1 MLLMFAVVSHAHAAP
16 RAARTRAPFSIDP
29 VPQCLRALQ
38 STSRGRRIT
47 AETWRAHAR
56 GLTLDPRVLAQL
68 DAQPEFKLPVWDY
81 VAVMADG
88 ERIADGQ
95 RQLAQQGTLLD
106 AIRQSTGVDPATLVA
121 IWGIESNF
129 GRGSGSLSV
138 LRSLATLSC
147 AGRRQQY
154 FRGEFLAAL
163 RIVQAGHVEPARF
176 LGSWAGA
183 FGQTQFMPGSFERLA
198 VDQDGDGKKDVV
210 GNAGDALAS
219 TGNYL
224 RRAGWKANQPWGIEV
239 RLPTPNNTPF
249 SMAGEGRRNRR
260 TLATWAGRGVSR
272 IDGTALIS
280 APFDSTTTAG
290 LITPAGPDGPAFL
303 VMANFEAVF
312 RYNASESYTL
322 AVSHLADRIRG
333 AVAFVTPWP
342 TTDLG
347 LSRAE
352 RRELQSL
359 LARRGY
365 PVGPPNGML
374 TAATRAAVKAEQQ
387 RLGVEVS
394 GRPGQRLL
402 ALLRSGGS

>member
-1 MLLMFAVVSHAHAAP
+1 MIAPLLLVIAVAGSAAST
-16 RAARTRAPFSIDP
+16 ASIDP

-38 STSRGRRIT
+38 STSRGRRI
-47 AETWRAHAR
+47 AAATWRAYTPE
-56 GLTLDPRVLAQL
+56 LTLDPRVLVQL
-68 DAQPEFKLPVWDY
+68 DAQPEFTLPVWDY

-95 RQLAQQGTLLD
+95 RQLALQRALLD
-106 AIRQSTGVDPATLVA
+106 AIQQSTGVDAATLVA

-163 RIVQAGHVEPARF
+163 RIVQAGHVQPTRF

-210 GNAGDALAS
+210 DNAGDALAS
-219 TGNYL
+219 TANYL

-239 RLPTPNNTPF
+239 RLPHWPNAPF
-249 SMAGEGRRNRR
+249 SMAGEGRRTRR
-260 TLATWAGRGVSR
+260 SLPTWTLRGVTR
-272 IDGTALIS
+272 VDGSALIS
-280 APFDSTTTAG
+280 APDDSTTTAG
-290 LITPAGPDGPAFL
+290 LITPTGPDGPAFL
-303 VMANFEAVF
+303 VMTNFDAVF

-333 AVAFVTPWP
+333 ASAFVTPWP

-352 RRELQSL
+352 RRELQLL

-365 PVGPPNGML
+365 PIGPPNGML
-374 TAATRAAVKAEQQ
+374 TAETRAAVKAEQQ
-387 RLGVEVS
+387 RLGVAVS